1 VHNSQA
7 LVPLCTLQQV
17 YEQSRCLSN
26 LVVPLE
32 YGFSDAERLLIGRKV
47 CALMLSKIGSDLEVR
62 RSIKSVSLQPTCHRN
77 CAHCCAFRVVNS
89 RACAC
94 ATVGALLCAVGLRY
108 TERVLPAALAP

>member
-1 VHNSQA
+1 MHNSQA
-7 LVPLCTLQQV
+7 VSLCTLEQV

-62 RSIKSVSLQPTCHRN
+62 NSIKSTADRHRN
-77 CAHCCAFRVVNS
+77 CAHCCAHP
-89 RACAC
+89 
-94 ATVGALLCAVGLRY
+94 LCSLSASCC
-108 TERVLPAALAP
+108 

>member
-7 LVPLCTLQQV
+7 VSLCTLEQV

-62 RSIKSVSLQPTCHRN
+62 NSIKAVSLQPT
-77 CAHCCAFRVVNS
+77 
-89 RACAC
+89 
-94 ATVGALLCAVGLRY
+94 ATAPALA
-108 TERVLPAALAP
+108 AALTRCVH